1 MLIAASV
8 RITLY
13 GSFYLGQTISANVTL
28 DGDTNTTTT
37 TPFVASATGPSFSF
51 FDVQSLPY
59 KDHNATVLLYN
70 GTNNQYP
77 NIYFDYVAVNDTS
90 SSISPIPSSSALRL
104 VVFLWIQMPDS
115 QCYTQPKCWCNRWR
129 SHWGFGISRDNRHS
143 LLLCP

>member
-1 MLIAASV
+1 MLIAAGV
-8 RITLY
+8 GITLY
-13 GSFYLGQTISANVTL
+13 GSFYSGQAISANVTL
-28 DGDTNTTTT
+28 DGDTNSTTT

-90 SSISPIPSSSALRL
+90 SSISPISALRL

-115 QCYTQPKCWCNRWR
+115 QCYTQPECRRNRWW
-129 SHWGFGISRDNRHS
+129 SHWGFGISRDNRYS
-143 LLLCP
+143 LSLRP